1 MVAEI
6 ALLEAI
12 ADRLAFRLMTTD
24 GERAPHDH
32 VADVVEAAAR
42 SLAGAPLQQY
52 APLLVENAART
63 TLCGEGVH
71 FGAAPGL

>member
-1 MVAEI
+1 MAEI
-6 ALLEAI
+6 AVLGAI
-12 ADRLAFRLMTTD
+12 ADRLASRLVTTD
-24 GERAPHDH
+24 GQRASHDH

-52 APLLVENAART
+52 VPLLVENAART
-63 TLCGEGVH
+63 TLHGEGMH